1 MRSCLFR
8 GALAVSAAGAAALL
22 GSPAAAADENTE
34 RAYLN
39 ALHNAGI
46 IPGFYTPA
54 TALASGHKL
63 CATMDGGVDQL
74 NVVDVVINA
83 DKVPENVA
91 TFMVGTATIA
101 FCPWNSMSG

>member
-1 MRSCLFR
+1 MRSSLSR
-8 GALAVSAAGAAALL
+8 GVLAISVAGAAALL
-22 GSPAAAADENTE
+22 GAPAAGADDNTE

-46 IPGFYTPA
+46 IPGFYTA
-54 TALASGHKL
+54 DGALASGHKL
-63 CATMDGGVDQL
+63 CTTMDGGVDQL
-74 NVVDVVINA
+74 DVVDVVINA

-101 FCPWNSMSG
+101 FCPWNSMNG